1 MISANQKPTTIDIA
15 HHERYRVLAGG
26 LVTMA
31 DMRRA
36 AHNLYLGTQDTRQRA
51 QIRLRGQ
58 GVYMSD
64 VELVQRLLRM
74 VIYGKVTIVVNEVD
88 YSSAG

>member
-1 MISANQKPTTIDIA
+1 MISVNQKPTTIDCA
-15 HHERYRVLAGG
+15 HYERYKILADG

-36 AHNLYLGTQDTRQRA
+36 AHNLYLDTLDTRRRA
-51 QIRLRGQ
+51 QNRLRKQ
-58 GVYMSD
+58 GVNVSD

-74 VIYGKVTIVVNEVD
+74 VIYGKVTID
-88 YSSAG
+88 YSR